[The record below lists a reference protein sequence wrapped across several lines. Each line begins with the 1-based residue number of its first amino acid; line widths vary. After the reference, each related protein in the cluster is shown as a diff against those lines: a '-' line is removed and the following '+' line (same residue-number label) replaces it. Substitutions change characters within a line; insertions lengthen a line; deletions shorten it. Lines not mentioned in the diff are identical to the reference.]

1 MLPLW
6 KAGHLLH
13 RVPPKGCPLS
23 LRLPSG
29 DASDER
35 VYTPCAGGTQAPER
49 AVTAPVQAAASASSL
64 FRGPHGRRR
73 SGRTRRTTDVAGS
86 CRAHL
91 PVLASRRLESQFVAS
106 RCACVVAVRVR
117 RRGARASSRCAC
129 CVTRWRAASR
139 CGVLRHG
146 AACCVAVR
154 RRGVRAESQGGV
166 LRHGAA

>member
-117 RRGARASSRCAC
+117 RRG
-129 CVTRWRAASR
+129 VRAASQG
-139 CGVLRHG
+139 GVLRRG

-154 RRGVRAESQGGV
+154 RRGVRTESQGGV